1 MPPAPLF
8 VNPEAG
14 QPLWSSGRATRDDL
28 IYALYEAVGDDERWN
43 SALRVFAS
51 HFDANISMLVVAGKG
66 QRDKSFYAAFNIS
79 EEAARAY
86 SDYWWEHDVMLQ
98 AVIQKGYFQRGM
110 VARSADFIDPDELRS
125 SPYYQEFMQ
134 HMPAEHFL
142 GCILSDGSD
151 ASLAPPMHLSLFRP
165 PGSVDFTECDVT
177 ALAALYP
184 HVHRAFE
191 LHWQHRTAG
200 EQLRVFHQ
208 SLDGLDFGVVFI
220 DPMLQLHHANTA
232 SKKMIAHPEW
242 APLLGGLQGRTMAK
256 GKLEELLQSCAL
268 GHGGSISLGADNKR
282 VFVLA
287 LPLAAPGQTPA
298 GETRTSVMLMLIDPQ
313 RRPDAALDFVVRAF
327 GLSKAEARLLP
338 LLFENQTPAD
348 IALALDIKISTVRSQ
363 LSAVFAKTGT
373 TRQQELIR
381 LLGTLPPIQRIDKP
395 NIRRTL

>member
-8 VNPEAG
+8 VNLAAG
-14 QPLWSSGRATRDDL
+14 QPSWSSGRATRDHL
-28 IYALYEAVGDDERWN
+28 IYALYEAVGDDEGWN
-43 SALRVFAS
+43 NALRVFAS

-79 EEAARAY
+79 EESARAY

-98 AVIQKGYFQRGM
+98 AVVQKGYFQRGM
-110 VARSADFIDPDELRS
+110 VARSSDFLDPDELRAS
-125 SPYYQEFMQ
+125 AYYQEFMR

-151 ASLAPPMHLSLFRP
+151 ASPAPPMHFSLFRP
-165 PGSVDFTECDVT
+165 PGSADFDECDVT
-177 ALAALYP
+177 ALAELYP
-184 HVHRAFE
+184 HLHRAFE
-191 LHWQHRTAG
+191 LHWQRRTAE
-200 EQLRVFHQ
+200 EQLKVFHQ
-208 SLDGLDFGVVFI
+208 SLDGLDFGVVFV

-232 SKKMIAHPEW
+232 AKKMMAHPDW
-242 APLLGGLQGRTMAK
+242 APMLSGLHERIMAK

-268 GHGGSISLGADNKR
+268 GHGGSISLGEGNKR
-282 VFVLA
+282 VFVMA
-287 LPLAAPGQTPA
+287 MPLAAPTSTPA
-298 GETRTSVMLMLIDPQ
+298 GETRTSTMLMLIDPQ
-313 RRPDAALDFVVRAF
+313 QRPDAALDFVVRAF

-338 LLFENQTPAD
+338 LLFENKTPAD

-395 NIRRTL
+395 SMRRKL